1 MLVLVACSYIPE
13 KLVEVRLALPPTI
26 LLSLVFMQQSSH
38 AGLPEIP
45 FPILLDYFY
54 MLLFIAAALLL
65 VESILVAIDLKS
77 KYLRTVL
84 AVQRFAR
91 YFAIFASSLGMP
103 LIWLIGN
110 AI

>member
-1 MLVLVACSYIPE
+1 M
-13 KLVEVRLALPPTI
+13 ALPPTI

-84 AVQRFAR
+84 AVQRLAR

-103 LIWLIGN
+103 LIWLVGN